1 MFVGGFVGLFASSS
15 PYAVDGLFTM
25 PVNGNC
31 FGISGS
37 PPCDFNGFVV
47 SSATPYS
54 GAGNWL
60 TISGVGKC
68 LSIRVAEDFYAYE
81 DSFNYKA

>member
-1 MFVGGFVGLFASSS
+1 MFVGGFVCLFASSS
-15 PYAVDGLFTM
+15 PYAVDGLFVM

-54 GAGNWL
+54 GAGN
-60 TISGVGKC
+60 
-68 LSIRVAEDFYAYE
+68 
-81 DSFNYKA
+81 